1 MFEWVATNQFL
12 DLLQKLDGQIQ
23 IRIKEKI
30 QFLSKQE
37 NPLLLAKKLR
47 GYKDL
52 FRFRVGDY
60 RIVFGLSLRTI
71 ILLRVKHR
79 SEVYENL

>member
-1 MFEWVATNQFL
+1 MFEWIATRQFL
-12 DLLQKLDGQIQ
+12 DLLEKLDGQIQ
-23 IRIKEKI
+23 IRVKEKI
-30 QFLSKQE
+30 QFLSHQE
-37 NPLLLAKKLR
+37 NPLLFAKKLR

-60 RIVFGLSLRTI
+60 RIMFRLSLRTI

>member
-1 MFEWVATNQFL
+1 MFEWLATKQFL
-12 DLLQKLDGQIQ
+12 DLLEKLDEQIQ
-23 IRIKEKI
+23 IRVKEKI

-37 NPLLLAKKLR
+37 NPLFLAKKLR

-60 RIVFGLSLRTI
+60 RIVFRLSLRTI